1 MYFLLLLS
9 CACSHRQ
16 WLFPYELLM
25 SCYAADL
32 DAIFRGQ
39 KGGKDV
45 EKSKLLLLIQ
55 TSHAG
60 RCQYGVGK
68 SPHGTPWGRK
78 GNACNLRSGFCR
90 KRGRELHQKGNLGWE
105 VNVQHHHV
113 KCWCFWCLLQSRM
126 LPEAT
131 RQVVNAWRK
140 VPCSSCRVQLQD
152 ARLWGASG

>member
-1 MYFLLLLS
+1 
-9 CACSHRQ
+9 
-16 WLFPYELLM
+16 M

-90 KRGRELHQKGNLGWE
+90 QEGKGTAPERELRVGSQCAASPRE
-105 VNVQHHHV
+105 VLV
-113 KCWCFWCLLQSRM
+113 LLVPAAVSHAAGSY
-126 LPEAT
+126 EAGG
-131 RQVVNAWRK
+131 K
-140 VPCSSCRVQLQD
+140 
-152 ARLWGASG
+152 RLA